1 MTTHDATRRGGIP
14 PITVRPGLAVSVA
27 VVTVLLAAITLPAT
41 VPDRPGFA
49 YLSGGL
55 IGAGLLI
62 GILLGADLRRA
73 RAARRA
79 GLTVVGI
86 TVGAFGSRLTVALG
100 DRGRGSAGLAG
111 AGVTHAGHPAA
122 GSAAP
127 TDRRSGSTGS
137 PATFGAGGGV
147 DIRPPAA
154 GPRDPAG
161 GSRFAE
167 SGAEVRAEAKVARAG
182 LTVTT
187 LAGALLVTLGAL
199 APAGTLALAGQVAL
213 WVGTFALL
221 VTFIDALPSPRSSGG
236 RLIAARV
243 LRRTGSRERAEQ
255 AVARAGVISGWSL
268 IAVGAA
274 SVFAVGFVGLWAVL
288 LGWLALGASRL
299 AQSQQRTYAAL
310 AGLVARDVMSPA
322 PPMLSS
328 WSTVDDA
335 LDDVVLPARRALFGV
350 EDFDGSLAG
359 VALLRDLAAVPMDDR
374 GLARVNRVLV
384 PLSMVA
390 TAAPDDAVADLP
402 ARLLERPAAG
412 CVVVVEPAA
421 DGSPRMVG
429 TVGPVEFGQ
438 AIETAP
444 LRGRGAGPVRPG
456 SLWR

>member
-1 MTTHDATRRGGIP
+1 MTTHDATRRGGFP

-41 VPDRPGFA
+41 VPDRPDFA
-49 YLSGGL
+49 YLCGGL

-62 GILLGADLRRA
+62 GIMLGADLRRA

-86 TVGAFGSRLTVALG
+86 TLGAFGSRLTVALG
-100 DRGRGSAGLAG
+100 GRDRGSADAG
-111 AGVTHAGHPAA
+111 ATPAGRPAA

-127 TDRRSGSTGS
+127 TGRSGAAGS
-137 PATFGAGGGV
+137 PGTFGAGGGV
-147 DIRPPAA
+147 DVVLPPATGPGKA
-154 GPRDPAG
+154 ATGPR
-161 GSRFAE
+161 FVE
-167 SGAEVRAEAKVARAG
+167 SGADVRAEAQVARAG
-182 LTVTT
+182 LTVTA

-221 VTFIDALPSPRSSGG
+221 VTFIDVLPSPRSSGG

-274 SVFAVGFVGLWAVL
+274 GVFLVGFVGLWAVL

-299 AQSQQRTYAAL
+299 AQSQQRTHAAL
-310 AGLVARDVMSPA
+310 EGLVARDVMSPA
-322 PPMLSS
+322 PPALSS

-335 LDDVVLPARRALFGV
+335 LHDVVLPAHRAVFGV

-374 GLARVNRVLV
+374 DLARVNRVCI

-412 CVVVVEPAA
+412 CVVVIEPAA
-421 DGSPRMVG
+421 DGNPRMIG
-429 TVGPVEFGQ
+429 TVGPVELSQ

-444 LRGRGAGPVRPG
+444 LRGRGARPVRPG
-456 SLWR
+456 NLWR